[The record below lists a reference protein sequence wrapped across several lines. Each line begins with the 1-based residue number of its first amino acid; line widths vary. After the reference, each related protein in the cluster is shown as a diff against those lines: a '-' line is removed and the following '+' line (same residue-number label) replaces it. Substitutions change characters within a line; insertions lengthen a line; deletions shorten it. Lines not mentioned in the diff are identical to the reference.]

1 MACKPPDEFSIRKFR
16 DRDLPAVYEIEQ
28 EAFRSPWPRSAF
40 LYLAKSRWGARGE
53 ILVVEH
59 AVADS
64 TPQKVESPKSK
75 VQSRESKVQSPKSK
89 VETPKSE
96 AQSPKSEV
104 QGLAIRNPQSPIP
117 NPQVVGYACLTW
129 EKGLGHLLNLA
140 VAKSF
145 RQNKLGE
152 RLLVASIE
160 RFVEK
165 DLSVAVLE
173 VRRSNVKAFR
183 LYEKHGFVIHHIE
196 KAYYPDGEDG
206 LVMIKPLQNR

>member
-1 MACKPPDEFSIRKFR
+1 MACKPPDEFFVRKFR
-16 DRDLPAVYEIEQ
+16 DRDLPAIYEIEQ

-53 ILVVEH
+53 ILVVERV
-59 AVADS
+59 VADS
-64 TPQKVESPKSK
+64 TPEKGLSPKSNSAAVAQRATSAK
-75 VQSRESKVQSPKSK
+75 EAVQRPKAKGESPQSDVPD
-89 VETPKSE
+89 
-96 AQSPKSEV
+96 
-104 QGLAIRNPQSPIP
+104 LAIHNPQSTIR

-165 DLSVAVLE
+165 ELSVAVLE
-173 VRRSNVKAFR
+173 VRRSNVKAFK
-183 LYEKHGFVIHHIE
+183 LYEKHGFIVHHTE

-206 LVMIKPLQNR
+206 LVMVKPLQNR

>member
-64 TPQKVESPKSK
+64 TPQQFKS
-75 VQSRESKVQSPKSK
+75 QKSK
-89 VETPKSE
+89 VES
-96 AQSPKSEV
+96 QKSEV
-104 QGLAIRNPQSPIP
+104 QGLAIH

-152 RLLVASIE
+152 SLLVASIE

-173 VRRSNVKAFR
+173 VRRSNVKAFK
-183 LYEKHGFVIHHIE
+183 LYEKHGFIVHHVE

-206 LVMIKPLQNR
+206 LVMVKPLKNR